1 MGLLGGIIGGIGSA
15 VSGIVSGNATRK
27 AAKRNERILNKAQ
40 ERSQNWYDKE
50 YNADFLQRSD
60 AQSAVNQA
68 RKILDERYRNA
79 QGAAAVAGATDESVA
94 LQKQAA
100 NQTLADITGSIAERA
115 DQYKEQVRAN
125 YENQQNAIDQAR
137 MGVNNQKAQATAQAA
152 GGLAQAA
159 QSLGGVV
166 SDDILKG
173 ASIGIV

>member
-79 QGAAAVAGATDESVA
+79 
-94 LQKQAA
+94 
-100 NQTLADITGSIAERA
+100 
-115 DQYKEQVRAN
+115 
-125 YENQQNAIDQAR
+125 
-137 MGVNNQKAQATAQAA
+137 
-152 GGLAQAA
+152 
-159 QSLGGVV
+159 
-166 SDDILKG
+166 
-173 ASIGIV
+173 